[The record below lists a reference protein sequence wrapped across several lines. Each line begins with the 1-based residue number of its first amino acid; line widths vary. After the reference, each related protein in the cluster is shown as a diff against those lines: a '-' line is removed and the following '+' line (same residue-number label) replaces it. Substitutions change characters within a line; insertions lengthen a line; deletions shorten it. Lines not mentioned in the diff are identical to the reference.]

1 MLRRLPSALVVLAV
15 CVGFCQRSE
24 AQGRNSLRR
33 GSTVATEAVDIIVPD
48 AAVPRDILES
58 SPDAAASSTPAAEA
72 AASPR
77 LQQLMQL
84 TYDRRPSA
92 ILKALA
98 AEQAP
103 ASTVTAPQVDG
114 DPATTPEGDSA
125 GATASDAASPAD
137 VTSEEVDSVQ
147 PATDVTEGAPSTAPS
162 PAEAAALAEELATL
176 QRNVTLGRWAEVRDY
191 LAGLPEDERKAGY
204 AQMLQSF
211 SSAPQPDPSVPRPRN
226 SNAVLEQHVFE
237 LDDVIG
243 LADAC
248 PHELDRSTLTR
259 LSPVLRIALQ
269 AGVLVP
275 TIVARLEQEAERPD
289 DEAVLTRIQCAWL
302 LLAAGLTTEVEPF
315 LPTLEQAVA
324 DGDAESLIPL
334 SQSHIARYET
344 AGKLEH
350 LQTAWEILQ
359 AVLGMEG
366 VAEEQHGQAMQM
378 TLQLVPKVD
387 EDRGM
392 AWLRT
397 AFADDPHAGM
407 QIITSTGTSA
417 ASALQSRPHD
427 PNSRLAELRVQKV
440 VVETL
445 FEADPAR
452 ADEWRDALGLLALNW
467 LREAEL
473 SRTMST
479 SSNMGPRLQ
488 RDMYGNLFYVTDE
501 MAMEMQ
507 MSRQSGDVRPIGA
520 GEVLE
525 VAPPQPWLDQL
536 DAEMLPKFMAVH
548 AQLCLKVSDEERAYP
563 YIEQLAP
570 THPDLARDLVHEF
583 IRTWTRNHDPNAN
596 SRYTNAYMFMYGFE
610 RRANSIPLTRSKQ
623 ERNLEELAG
632 WVQRIQQ
639 LPIEDIDQTL
649 IAKAFT
655 TCHSSAE
662 VYRLEAI
669 EEVFGSQDALESGTL
684 AELVQQMRA
693 NLLGLWRMPAQQEAA
708 KTQRKQKDIEAEVLR
723 GYEVARAVVENGM
736 EQDPDN
742 WRLQLADACLL
753 MDENS
758 YQNELNPSSEFSATR
773 LDAMQRFQRAAELY
787 AAAVP
792 GMAETDQTSTVYEHW
807 FYAGLG
813 ASDLQQIDHRSLP
826 DPRQPALI
834 RDAMLALPGEAAQRH
849 IELFANSLFVRMSA
863 LKPNVK
869 FQYLD
874 AGFTIVGDAP
884 QAREAR
890 KVYDYYQDLVT
901 EIRLV
906 TRIDGSADVGHDAP
920 FGVFVDLNHTREI
933 ERESGGFGK
942 YLQNQNNT
950 AYAYNYGRPLENYR
964 DKFEEAARLA
974 LEEHFEVLSVTFQET
989 EVHSRAAEEYGWRVT
1004 PYAYLLLKARGPQVD
1019 KLPSLKIDLDFL
1031 DTSGFVVL
1039 PVTSSPLSLDA
1050 SSERPAPRPYEN
1062 LVISQTLDERQAAGG
1077 KLILEV
1083 RASAR
1088 GLVPPLEELFDV
1100 RTSDFEV
1107 TDTEDQGVLIS
1118 RFDPESRDA
1127 AIQSERTWMITYAG
1141 RKDLAALPTMFHFP
1155 EPKVDVA
1162 ENAYLRYQ
1170 DADLVSVEP
1179 IVSLEQTYGEVRSVW
1194 PWIVAAALLTLIA
1207 GFAALRFRKKRESET
1222 AADLPQL
1229 PESLTPF
1236 NVLALL
1242 RQVEARNGFDAVQQR
1257 ELALSIESLE
1267 RHYFSAHNGESPP
1280 DLKAAAERWLRPSSS
1295 RAAADA

>member
-1 MLRRLPSALVVLAV
+1 
-15 CVGFCQRSE
+15 
-24 AQGRNSLRR
+24 
-33 GSTVATEAVDIIVPD
+33 
-48 AAVPRDILES
+48 
-58 SPDAAASSTPAAEA
+58 
-72 AASPR
+72 
-77 LQQLMQL
+77 
-84 TYDRRPSA
+84 
-92 ILKALA
+92 
-98 AEQAP
+98 
-103 ASTVTAPQVDG
+103 
-114 DPATTPEGDSA
+114 
-125 GATASDAASPAD
+125 
-137 VTSEEVDSVQ
+137 
-147 PATDVTEGAPSTAPS
+147 
-162 PAEAAALAEELATL
+162 
-176 QRNVTLGRWAEVRDY
+176 
-191 LAGLPEDERKAGY
+191 
-204 AQMLQSF
+204 
-211 SSAPQPDPSVPRPRN
+211 
-226 SNAVLEQHVFE
+226 
-237 LDDVIG
+237 
-243 LADAC
+243 
-248 PHELDRSTLTR
+248 
-259 LSPVLRIALQ
+259 
-269 AGVLVP
+269 
-275 TIVARLEQEAERPD
+275 
-289 DEAVLTRIQCAWL
+289 
-302 LLAAGLTTEVEPF
+302 
-315 LPTLEQAVA
+315 
-324 DGDAESLIPL
+324 
-334 SQSHIARYET
+334 
-344 AGKLEH
+344 
-350 LQTAWEILQ
+350 
-359 AVLGMEG
+359 
-366 VAEEQHGQAMQM
+366 
-378 TLQLVPKVD
+378 
-387 EDRGM
+387 
-392 AWLRT
+392 
-397 AFADDPHAGM
+397 
-407 QIITSTGTSA
+407 
-417 ASALQSRPHD
+417 
-427 PNSRLAELRVQKV
+427 
-440 VVETL
+440 
-445 FEADPAR
+445 
-452 ADEWRDALGLLALNW
+452 
-467 LREAEL
+467 
-473 SRTMST
+473 
-479 SSNMGPRLQ
+479 
-488 RDMYGNLFYVTDE
+488 
-501 MAMEMQ
+501 
-507 MSRQSGDVRPIGA
+507 
-520 GEVLE
+520 
-525 VAPPQPWLDQL
+525 
-536 DAEMLPKFMAVH
+536 
-548 AQLCLKVSDEERAYP
+548 
-563 YIEQLAP
+563 
-570 THPDLARDLVHEF
+570 
-583 IRTWTRNHDPNAN
+583 
-596 SRYTNAYMFMYGFE
+596 
-610 RRANSIPLTRSKQ
+610 
-623 ERNLEELAG
+623 
-632 WVQRIQQ
+632 VQRIEQ
-639 LPIEDIDQTL
+639 LPIENIDQTL

-669 EEVFGSQDALESGTL
+669 EEVFGSQDALEAGTL

-723 GYEVARAVVENGM
+723 GYEVARAVVENGL
-736 EQDPDN
+736 EHDPDD

-758 YQNELNPSSEFSATR
+758 YQNELSPSSEFSATR
-773 LDAMQRFQRAAELY
+773 LDAVQRFQRAAELY
-787 AAAVP
+787 AASVP

-874 AGFTIVGDAP
+874 AGFAIVGDAP

-906 TRIDGSADVGHDAP
+906 TRVDGSADVGHDAP

-974 LEEHFEVLSVTFQET
+974 LDEHYEVLSVTFQEA

-1050 SSERPAPRPYEN
+1050 SSGQPDPRPYEN
-1062 LVISQTLDERQAAGG
+1062 LVISQTLDERQAADG

-1141 RKDLAALPTMFHFP
+1141 RKDLAALPTEFHFP

-1194 PWIVAAALLTLIA
+1194 PWMVAAALLLLIA
-1207 GFAALRFRKKRESET
+1207 VAAALRFRKNRQAET
-1222 AADLPQL
+1222 ADLPLL
-1229 PESLTPF
+1229 PASLTPF

-1242 RQVEARNGFDAVQQR
+1242 RQVEARNGFDAVQKR

-1267 RHYFSAHNGESPP
+1267 RHYFSAHNGEPPP
-1280 DLKAAAERWLRPSSS
+1280 DLKAAAERWLSRASSS